1 MMMMKLLILPI
12 ILLGLVSCGG
22 YLDIKPDIRMDVPG
36 TVEDCELL
44 LNDYG
49 NLNMT
54 SPVATLIAGE
64 EFYLNAENWYNISNL
79 DDRNAYIW
87 SDEQGVRGMGWQG
100 PYRSIF
106 LANQVLQVLDK
117 LPADKRN
124 VPQYN
129 QVLGKALFFRAF
141 AYHQLVQLYSVGYN
155 ETTASKDQGL
165 PLKLTPDLAMVDG
178 RASLEATYQFILQDY
193 SRATALL
200 SVTTV
205 AKSLPNRT
213 AAFAGLARLYLD
225 MQQYDA
231 AFRYA
236 DSAWRLQPRL
246 MDFNLLDSQSESPI
260 PKNNEEVIFSA
271 LTPYSEALGSY
282 YSRINPALMSLYQ
295 EGDLRRSIFYR
306 ENQDEPGTYGY
317 KANYD
322 QSESGSFV
330 GLTTSEILLFRA
342 ECASRLGRQDIALR
356 DLNILFENRFEKGK
370 QTEYREQDPK
380 KILAMILTE
389 RRRELV
395 FRGRRWADLKRL
407 NTAGDMQ
414 TNLQR
419 TLDGKV
425 YTLPAGSARYAFL
438 IPLTVIELNPTIQ
451 QNKR

>member
-1 MMMMKLLILPI
+1 MMMKRSIYILIM
-12 ILLGLVSCGG
+12 LGLMSCKG

-36 TVEDCELL
+36 TLADCELL

-117 LPADKRN
+117 LPAGEKN
-124 VPQYN
+124 GAQYK
-129 QVLGKALFFRAF
+129 QVLGRALFFRAF
-141 AYHQLVQLYSVGYN
+141 AYHQLVQLYCVGYDKNKAGN
-155 ETTASKDQGL
+155 ELGL
-165 PLKLTPDLAMVDG
+165 PLKQTPDLAMVEG
-178 RASLEATYQFILQDY
+178 RASLEATYGFILQDY
-193 SRATALL
+193 TKASHLLTVTAE
-200 SVTTV
+200 

-213 AAFAGLARLYLD
+213 AAFAGLARVYLD
-225 MQQYDA
+225 MHQYDA

-236 DSAWRLQPRL
+236 DSAWQLQPRL
-246 MDFNLLDSQSESPI
+246 MDFNLLDSHSESPV
-260 PKNNEEVIFSA
+260 PKNNAEVIFSA

-282 YSRINPALMSLYQ
+282 YSRINPSLMDLYQ
-295 EGDLRRSIFYR
+295 EGDLRRLVFYR
-306 ENQDEPGTYGY
+306 ENQDEPGTFGY

-330 GLTTSEILLFRA
+330 GLTTSEVLLIRA
-342 ECASRLGRQDIALR
+342 ESASRLNLQDIALG
-356 DLNILFENRFEKGK
+356 DLNILFAHRFEKGK

-380 KILAMILTE
+380 KILSMILAE

-407 NTAGDMQ
+407 NKEVSGQ
-414 TNLQR
+414 TDLQR
-419 TLDGKV
+419 ALDGKV
-425 YTLPAGSARYAFL
+425 YTLPAGSQRYAFL
-438 IPLTVIELNPTIQ
+438 IPLAVIELNPTIQ